1 MAHRYGRRF
10 AWGAIMDT
18 PISNHA
24 QQQPRVDEVQSQPED
39 LSRNRRRRRIIGAG
53 TAFVVLCLGLTV
65 WVVRKAEE
73 AKQEAIRKAE
83 AELNQARQAAEKVKK
98 QLEQE
103 SAARRKAAIERNQA
117 LAAEKEAQRSQ
128 QIAQAVVDF
137 LKKHVLTPGPG
148 KSWGEVVSGK
158 EVTLREAV
166 NAAEPKVAKM
176 FADRPLV
183 EASVR
188 QVLGAAFLDLGETEH
203 VIQQYERALALR
215 EAELGP
221 DHPATGENR
230 NQLAVAY
237 RRAGRIDD
245 ASRLFQQDP
254 LSSSYAASLT
264 IQGAA
269 LLAEG
274 KPAEAEL
281 KLRGS
286 LAVRQKIQP
295 DDWTTFDAQ
304 ALLGAALLDQ
314 KEYAQAEPLLLSGY
328 EGMKRRQAKIPA
340 QDRYHLTR
348 TLERLVRLYE
358 EWGKPDKAEHWRKEW
373 EAADHPPKH

>member
-1 MAHRYGRRF
+1 
-10 AWGAIMDT
+10 MDT
-18 PISNHA
+18 PISIHA
-24 QQQPRVDEVQSQPED
+24 QQQSQVQGTETQAKA
-39 LSRNRRRRRIIGAG
+39 LSCNRRRRLVIGAASG
-53 TAFVVLCLGLTV
+53 LITLCLGLTI
-65 WVVRKAEE
+65 WAVRAADE
-73 AKQEAIRKAE
+73 AKRETIQKAE
-83 AELNQARQAAEKVKK
+83 AEYAQARQAEEQVKK

-103 SAARRKAAIERNQA
+103 LAARRIALQQRNQA
-117 LAAEKEAQRSQ
+117 LAAAQEAQRAQ

-137 LKKHVLTPGPG
+137 LKKNVLTPGPG
-148 KSWGEVVSGK
+148 KSWGDVVPGK
-158 EVTLREAV
+158 TVTLREAV

-176 FADRPLV
+176 FVDRPLV

-188 QVLGAAFLDLGETEH
+188 QVLGAAFLDLGETERA
-203 VIQQYERALALR
+203 IQQYERALALL

-221 DHPATGENR
+221 DHPATGECR

-264 IQGAA
+264 IRGAA
-269 LLAEG
+269 LLALG

-281 KLRGS
+281 KLRES

-304 ALLGAALLDQ
+304 TLLGAALLDQ
-314 KEYAQAEPLLLSGY
+314 KKYAQAEPLLLSGY

>member
-1 MAHRYGRRF
+1 
-10 AWGAIMDT
+10 MDT
-18 PISNHA
+18 PISIHA
-24 QQQPRVDEVQSQPED
+24 QQQPQVQGTETQAKA
-39 LSRNRRRRRIIGAG
+39 LSCNRRRRLVIGAASG
-53 TAFVVLCLGLTV
+53 LITLCLGLTI
-65 WVVRKAEE
+65 WAVRAADE
-73 AKQEAIRKAE
+73 AKRETIQKAE
-83 AELNQARQAAEKVKK
+83 AEYAQARQAEEQVKK

-103 SAARRKAAIERNQA
+103 LAARRIALQQRNQA
-117 LAAEKEAQRSQ
+117 LAAAQEAQRAQ

-137 LKKHVLTPGPG
+137 LKKNVLTPGPG
-148 KSWGEVVSGK
+148 KSWGDVVPGK
-158 EVTLREAV
+158 TVTLREAV

-176 FADRPLV
+176 FVDRPLV

-188 QVLGAAFLDLGETEH
+188 QVLGAAFLDLGETERA
-203 VIQQYERALALR
+203 IQQYERALALL

-221 DHPATGENR
+221 DHPATGECR

-264 IQGAA
+264 IRGAA
-269 LLAEG
+269 LLALG

-281 KLRGS
+281 KLRES

-304 ALLGAALLDQ
+304 TLLGAALLDQ
-314 KEYAQAEPLLLSGY
+314 KKYAKAEPLLVSGY

-340 QDRYHLTR
+340 QDRFHLTR
-348 TLERLVRLYE
+348 ALERLVLLYE
-358 EWGKPDKAEHWRKEW
+358 KWGKPDKAAHWRKEL
-373 EAADHPPKH
+373 EAADPPKKH